1 MRKLLSILIL
11 FFVFGC
17 GYNSIY
23 SNNTNL
29 KFKIDEMSLE
39 GDQYINNIIRNE
51 LIRFET
57 SETEKKYKISINS
70 NFEKNIIAKDKSG
83 NATDLS
89 LRVNVNAQITNIETN
104 KINNI
109 YLSESFDVVKRQ
121 KNFEQINYEKIVKKD
136 LTKIILNKII
146 LELNK

>member
-57 SETEKKYKISINS
+57 SETKKKYKISINS

-109 YLSESFDVVKRQ
+109 LLSESFDVVKRQ

>member
-1 MRKLLSILIL
+1 MKL
-11 FFVFGC
+11 
-17 GYNSIY
+17 
-23 SNNTNL
+23 
-29 KFKIDEMSLE
+29 K
-39 GDQYINNIIRNE
+39 
-51 LIRFET
+51 
-57 SETEKKYKISINS
+57 KKYKISINS

-109 YLSESFDVVKRQ
+109 LLSESFDVVKRQ